1 MPSSR
6 LLECPEI
13 LADSV
18 ENHMRAPRSP
28 ARNVAR
34 ADVVQGSRVYNEI
47 YEELERAL
55 RKRSAGKDLI
65 KQHRGTTIRLG
76 IKFTNF
82 SGTCKTSI
90 VKAAIAARGFKAAT
104 GTGPN
109 PAAPI
114 ATAED
119 FENLV
124 KLFLERGQ
132 KRTESAFQLILKGLR
147 RKPVNG
153 LTVYKA
159 KVMQPRGKNAASK
172 GKEKG
177 NSTADT
183 RTPVNSVDGGRND
196 ETLLVERLAQQKA
209 DHDIAL
215 KALNERFAERIA
227 EQRAAQNRML
237 DQLNSNM
244 SSLVEELNRVKA
256 GQSQIAGAMSKVKS
270 AEALKLARGTT
281 SSNGEATLAEE
292 EARSRLLAE
301 AEKKRQEHARR
312 AEEKSQE
319 DARRAKE
326 KSQEDARRAEEK
338 RQQAEEK
345 RQEDA
350 RRAEEKRQQAEE
362 KRQED
367 ARRAEEKRQEDARR
381 VEEKK
386 QRAEEKRQE
395 DARRAEAKMKK
406 KAAAEE
412 EKKKKKAVA
421 ARKAK
426 ERKKKAK
433 EKEERTEA
441 AKILLFDQKIEKL
454 RSNEASALDKV
465 ATLKQAIA
473 AAQGAATGKN
483 PAIATKR
490 KRWKIA
496 DERRKKIS
504 ARIRTLKREE
514 KERQTR
520 KRKAAA
526 QEQADEREK
535 RRLEEEARAVEFW
548 RRFLQRYRPAAYK
561 GVRTTT
567 MLSKVSLSAL
577 FFAKTMHLC

>member
-55 RKRSAGKDLI
+55 RKRSADKDLI

-76 IKFTNF
+76 IKFTKF
-82 SGTCKTSI
+82 SDTCKTSI
-90 VKAAIAARGFKAAT
+90 ITAAIAARGFKAAT

-124 KLFLERGQ
+124 KLFLERGE
-132 KRTESAFQLILKGLR
+132 KRTECAFQLILKSLR

-159 KVMQPRGKNAASK
+159 KVMEPRGKNAASK

-183 RTPVNSVDGGRND
+183 RTPVNRVDGGRND

-209 DHDIAL
+209 DHDKAL
-215 KALNERFAERIA
+215 KALNERFAERLA

-350 RRAEEKRQQAEE
+350 RRAEEKRQ
-362 KRQED
+362 
-367 ARRAEEKRQEDARR
+367 EDARR

-395 DARRAEAKMKK
+395 DVRRAEAKMKK

-561 GVRTTT
+561 GVCTTT